1 MYSKFIRYADWM
13 KILAELNELE
23 IIIQIIFMLMIEKLP
38 RALYSFE
45 KLNYLNSKKLLDIY
59 SENKLV

>member
-1 MYSKFIRYADWM
+1 M
-13 KILAELNELE
+13 KILAELNKLE
-23 IIIQIIFMLMIEKLP
+23 IIIQMIFMLMIKKLP

-59 SENKLV
+59 FENKLV